1 MLCVIIN
8 FYILGWCIVIK
19 FKVLTW
25 NILYKDSLSKMD
37 KIVEEVKKFDVD
49 VICLQEVS
57 EIKDVG
63 NSKNIDYLIKQFNE
77 GFFAYSNSTCDK
89 NYNSDGSPHYERI
102 QGNAILTKHKIID
115 SKEFFI
121 INKEELNNRSKSNES
136 RVYLECKIQ
145 IENKIINFANTHTS
159 FFLEKEPSEL
169 IYLEWKR
176 LISLL
181 KQNNKKFVFC
191 ADLNVNETSSLVK
204 EIESFMNPAGPSYA
218 LKTWPTKALNSDT
231 YEPSLLKSKMANR
244 IDFVFNSYDIKVINS
259 KMIETKLS
267 DHLPILVEFEI

>member
-159 FFLEKEPSEL
+159 FFS
-169 IYLEWKR
+169 
-176 LISLL
+176 
-181 KQNNKKFVFC
+181 
-191 ADLNVNETSSLVK
+191 
-204 EIESFMNPAGPSYA
+204 
-218 LKTWPTKALNSDT
+218 
-231 YEPSLLKSKMANR
+231 
-244 IDFVFNSYDIKVINS
+244 
-259 KMIETKLS
+259 
-267 DHLPILVEFEI
+267 